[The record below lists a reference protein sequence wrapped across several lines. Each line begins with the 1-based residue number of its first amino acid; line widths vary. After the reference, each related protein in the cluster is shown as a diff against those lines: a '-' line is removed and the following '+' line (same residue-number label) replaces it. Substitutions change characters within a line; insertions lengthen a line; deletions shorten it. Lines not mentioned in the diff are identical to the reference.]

1 MKRLIRFVRLP
12 LRDQALIVEAAT
24 SLAIAGLELKTIPFA
39 RVARRL
45 GRHMVESPTVE
56 DAAVIEC
63 ARRIRW
69 AVETTAR
76 FLPWKPVCFP
86 QAVAAKWMLRRRTI
100 PSTLYLGVDADRQLD
115 AHAWV
120 RVGGLIVAGA
130 PLERRFTVVSTF
142 A

>member
-1 MKRLIRFVRLP
+1 VNRLIRFVRLP
-12 LRDQALIVEAAT
+12 LRDQALIVEAAA
-24 SLAIAGLELKTIPFA
+24 SLVLAGLELRTIPFA
-39 RVARRL
+39 RLARRL
-45 GRHMVESPTVE
+45 GNHMVESARAE
-56 DAAVIEC
+56 DAAVVEC

-76 FLPWKPVCFP
+76 NLPWKPVCFP
-86 QAVAAKWMLRRRTI
+86 RAVAATWMLRRRSI
-100 PSTLYLGVDADRQLD
+100 PSTLYLGVDANRDLD

-120 RVGGLIVAGA
+120 RVGGLIVSGA